1 MKPEKEIINRE
12 ISWLSFNERVL
23 QEAGDVNVPL
33 VQRIRF
39 LGIFSNN
46 LDEFFR
52 VRVATIKRVLNFG
65 KNAKELLGA
74 KPKKLL
80 SQIHA
85 IVVRHQ
91 ERSLEIYTDILAGL
105 EKEHI
110 YILNEKQ
117 LSKDQGIFVKDYFH
131 QKIRPTLVPIMLYAP
146 TDFPYLKEK
155 SIYLAVKFVG
165 RKSTTNP
172 YSLIEVPTSTHSR
185 FIVLPEKDGK
195 KFIML
200 LDDVIRFCMQEIFEV
215 LKLKFDKA
223 YTIKITRDAELDI
236 DNDLSRSLVD
246 KIARSLKQR
255 KKGEPVRFLY
265 DQTMPRQMIDFIVK
279 SMKFDNDDNL
289 IPGGRYH
296 NFKDFINFPN
306 VGGKHLEYQPSPSV
320 PNKYLNPTASIIR
333 VLKKRDVLLHY
344 PYQSFSHFI
353 DLLREA
359 AIDPKVVSIKI
370 TAYRLA
376 KRSNVINALISAV
389 KNGKAVTVV
398 MEIQARFDEEA
409 NIQWGNAL
417 QEEGVKVIYGV
428 PGLKVH
434 SKMCLIKRK
443 EAGKIVNYASAGT
456 GNYNEETATVYSDHS
471 LFTSRKE
478 ITTEISKLF
487 DYFEN
492 NFHTH
497 KYSHLIT
504 SPLMMRKKMVDQ
516 IDKEIK
522 NAKAGKPAY
531 MILKMNNL
539 VDMDMIKKLYQA
551 SRAGVKIDLIIRGV
565 CSLIPG
571 IKGMS
576 ENIDAVSIVDRY
588 LEHSRIF
595 VFCNGGD
602 ELYYFSSADWMTRNL
617 DYRVEVTCPVYDKEL
632 QQELRTMLNIQ
643 LSGNVKAR
651 IIDEFQENR
660 YKRSTRSTRIRSQ
673 VAFHNYLK
681 EKHGS
686 KG

>member
-23 QEAGDVNVPL
+23 QEAGDPTVPL

-52 VRVATIKRVLNFG
+52 VRVATINRILNFG
-65 KNAKELLGA
+65 KSAKELLGA

-80 SQIHA
+80 GQIHD
-85 IVVRHQ
+85 IVIRHQ
-91 ERSLEIYTDILAGL
+91 ERSLEIYNDILAGL
-105 EKEHI
+105 KKENI
-110 YILNEKQ
+110 FILNETQ
-117 LSKDQGIFVKDYFH
+117 LSKEQGIFVKDYFH
-131 QKIRPTLVPIMLYAP
+131 RIIRPTLVPIMLYKLA
-146 TDFPYLKEK
+146 DFPYLREK
-155 SIYLAVKFVG
+155 SIYLAVNFVG
-165 RKSTTNP
+165 RKSEKNP
-172 YSLIEVPTSTHSR
+172 YSLIEIPTTVHSR

-195 KFIML
+195 KYIML
-200 LDDVIRFCMQEIFEV
+200 IDDVIRFSMQEIFEV

-223 YTIKITRDAELDI
+223 FTIKITRDAELNI
-236 DNDLSRSLVD
+236 DNDLARSLVE
-246 KIARSLKQR
+246 KMSRSLKQR
-255 KKGEPVRFLY
+255 KKGDPVRFVY
-265 DQTMPRQMIDFIVK
+265 DRTMPRQLLDFITK
-279 SMKFDNDDNL
+279 SMKFDNADNL

-296 NFKDFINFPN
+296 NFKDFISFPN
-306 VGGKHLEYQPSPSV
+306 VGGKHLEYHPSPAI
-320 PNKYLNPTASIIR
+320 PNKYLNPTASIIN
-333 VLKKRDVLLHY
+333 VLKKRDILLHY
-344 PYQSFSHFI
+344 PYQSFSSFI

-359 AIDPKVVSIKI
+359 AIDPNVVSIKM

-376 KRSNVINALISAV
+376 KKSNVINALISAV
-389 KNGKAVTVV
+389 KNGKEVTVI

-409 NIQWGNAL
+409 NIQWSNAL

-434 SKMCLIKRK
+434 SKMCIIKRK
-443 EAGKIVNYASAGT
+443 EGGKFAYYASVGT
-456 GNYNEETATVYSDHS
+456 GNFNEQTATLYSDHS

-478 ITTEISKLF
+478 ITLEVNKLF
-487 DYFEN
+487 DFFEN

-497 KYSHLIT
+497 KYQHLVV
-504 SPLMMRKKMVDQ
+504 SPHSMRKKM
-516 IDKEIK
+516 ILHINTEIK

-539 VDMDMIKKLYQA
+539 VDMELIKKLYQA
-551 SRAGVKIDLIIRGV
+551 SKAGVKINMIIRGV

-576 ENIDAVSIVDRY
+576 ENIEAVSIVDRY

-595 VFCNGGD
+595 VFGNGGN

-617 DYRVEVTCPVYDKEL
+617 DYRVEVTCPVYSKEL

-651 IIDEFQENR
+651 IIDEFQTNR
-660 YKRSTRSTRIRSQ
+660 YKRSSTNTKIRSQ
-673 VAFHNYLK
+673 VAFYNYLK
-681 EKHGS
+681 EKHG
-686 KG
+686 KV

>member
-1 MKPEKEIINRE
+1 MKLEKEIINRE

-23 QEAGDVNVPL
+23 QEAGDPTVPL

-52 VRVATIKRVLNFG
+52 VRVATINRVLNYG
-65 KNAKELLGA
+65 KSAKELLGA

-80 SQIHA
+80 GQIHD
-85 IVVRHQ
+85 IVIRHQ

-110 YILNEKQ
+110 FILNEKQ
-117 LSKDQGIFVKDYFH
+117 LSKEQGIFVKDYFH
-131 QKIRPTLVPIMLYAP
+131 QKIRPTLVPIMLYKLA
-146 TDFPYLKEK
+146 DFPYLREK

-165 RKSTTNP
+165 RKSEKNP
-172 YSLIEVPTSTHSR
+172 YSLIEIPTTVHSR

-195 KFIML
+195 KYIML
-200 LDDVIRFCMQEIFEV
+200 IDDVIRYSMQEIFEV

-223 YTIKITRDAELDI
+223 FTIKVTRDAELNI
-236 DNDLSRSLVD
+236 DNDLARSLVE
-246 KIARSLKQR
+246 KMSRSLKQR
-255 KKGEPVRFLY
+255 KKGDPVRFVY
-265 DQTMPRQMIDFIVK
+265 DRTMPRQLLDFITK
-279 SMKFDNDDNL
+279 SMKFNNADNL

-296 NFKDFINFPN
+296 NFKDFISFPN
-306 VGGKHLEYQPSPSV
+306 VGGKHLEYHPSPAI
-320 PNKYLNPTASIIR
+320 PNKYLNPTASIIN
-333 VLKKRDVLLHY
+333 VLKKRDILLHY
-344 PYQSFSHFI
+344 PYQSFSSFI

-359 AIDPKVVSIKI
+359 AIDPNVVSIKM

-389 KNGKAVTVV
+389 KNGKEVTVI

-409 NIQWGNAL
+409 NIQWSNAL

-434 SKMCLIKRK
+434 SKMCIIKRK
-443 EAGKIVNYASAGT
+443 EGGKFAYYASVGT
-456 GNYNEETATVYSDHS
+456 GNFNEQTATLYSDHS

-478 ITTEISKLF
+478 ITLEVNKLF
-487 DYFEN
+487 DFFEN

-497 KYSHLIT
+497 KYQHLVL
-504 SPLMMRKKMVDQ
+504 SPHSMRKKM
-516 IDKEIK
+516 ILHINTEIK

-539 VDMDMIKKLYQA
+539 VDMELIKKLYQA
-551 SRAGVKIDLIIRGV
+551 SKAGVKINMIIRGV

-576 ENIDAVSIVDRY
+576 ENIEAVSIVDRY

-595 VFCNGGD
+595 VFGNGGN

-617 DYRVEVTCPVYDKEL
+617 DYRVEVTCPVYSKEL

-651 IIDEFQENR
+651 IIDEFQTNR
-660 YKRSTRSTRIRSQ
+660 YKRSSTNTKIRSQ
-673 VAFHNYLK
+673 VAFYNYLK
-681 EKHGS
+681 EKHG
-686 KG
+686 KV

>member
-23 QEAGDVNVPL
+23 QEAGDPTVPL

-52 VRVATIKRVLNFG
+52 VRVATINRILNFG
-65 KNAKELLGA
+65 KSAKELLGA

-80 SQIHA
+80 GQIHD
-85 IVVRHQ
+85 IVIRHQ
-91 ERSLEIYTDILAGL
+91 ERSLEIYNDILAGL
-105 EKEHI
+105 KKENI
-110 YILNEKQ
+110 FILNETQ
-117 LSKDQGIFVKDYFH
+117 LSKEQGIFVKDYFH
-131 QKIRPTLVPIMLYAP
+131 RIIRPTLVPIMLYKLA
-146 TDFPYLKEK
+146 DFPYLREK
-155 SIYLAVKFVG
+155 SIYLAVNFVG
-165 RKSTTNP
+165 RKSEKNP
-172 YSLIEVPTSTHSR
+172 YSLIEIPTTVHSR

-195 KFIML
+195 KYIML
-200 LDDVIRFCMQEIFEV
+200 IDDVIRFSMQEIFEV

-223 YTIKITRDAELDI
+223 FTIKITRDAELNI
-236 DNDLSRSLVD
+236 DNDLARSLVE
-246 KIARSLKQR
+246 KMSRSLKQR
-255 KKGEPVRFLY
+255 KKGDPVRFVY
-265 DQTMPRQMIDFIVK
+265 DRTMPRQLLDFITK
-279 SMKFDNDDNL
+279 SMKFDNADNL

-296 NFKDFINFPN
+296 NFKDFISFPN
-306 VGGKHLEYQPSPSV
+306 VGGKHLEYHPSPAI
-320 PNKYLNPTASIIR
+320 PNKYLNPTASIIN
-333 VLKKRDVLLHY
+333 VLKKRDILLHY
-344 PYQSFSHFI
+344 PYQSFSSFI

-359 AIDPKVVSIKI
+359 AIDPNVVSIKM

-376 KRSNVINALISAV
+376 KKSNVINALISAV
-389 KNGKAVTVV
+389 KNGKEVTVI

-409 NIQWGNAL
+409 NIQWSNAL

-434 SKMCLIKRK
+434 SKMCIIKRK
-443 EAGKIVNYASAGT
+443 EGGKFAYYASVGT
-456 GNYNEETATVYSDHS
+456 GNFNEQTATLYSDHS

-478 ITTEISKLF
+478 ITLEVNKLF
-487 DYFEN
+487 DFFEN

-497 KYSHLIT
+497 KYQHLVV
-504 SPLMMRKKMVDQ
+504 SPHSMRKKM
-516 IDKEIK
+516 ILHINTEIK

-539 VDMDMIKKLYQA
+539 VDMELIKKLYQA
-551 SRAGVKIDLIIRGV
+551 SKAGVKINMIIRGV

-576 ENIDAVSIVDRY
+576 ENIEAVSIVDRY

-595 VFCNGGD
+595 VFGNGGN

-617 DYRVEVTCPVYDKEL
+617 DYRVEVTCPVYSKEL

-651 IIDEFQENR
+651 IIDEFQTNR
-660 YKRSTRSTRIRSQ
+660 YKRSSTNTKIRSQ
-673 VAFHNYLK
+673 VAFYNYLK
-681 EKHGS
+681 EKHE
-686 KG
+686 KV

>member
-1 MKPEKEIINRE
+1 MKVEKDIINRE

-23 QEAGDVNVPL
+23 QEAGDKNVPL

-65 KNAKELLGA
+65 KSAKELLGA

-80 SQIHA
+80 SQIHE
-85 IVVRHQ
+85 IVIRHQ
-91 ERSLEIYTDILAGL
+91 EQSLEIYNQILEGL
-105 EKEHI
+105 KKENI
-110 YILNEKQ
+110 CILNENQ
-117 LSKDQGIFVKDYFH
+117 LSKEQGVFVKDYFH
-131 QKIRPTLVPIMLYAP
+131 QKIRPTLVPIMLYN
-146 TDFPYLKEK
+146 TSDFPYLREK

-165 RKSTTNP
+165 RKSAKNP
-172 YSLIEVPTSTHSR
+172 YSLIEIPTSIHSR
-185 FIVLPEKDGK
+185 FLVLPEKDGK
-195 KFIML
+195 KYIML
-200 LDDVIRFCMQEIFEV
+200 LDDVIRFSMQEIFEV

-223 YTIKITRDAELDI
+223 FTIKITRDAELHI
-236 DNDLSRSLVD
+236 DNDLSRSLVE
-246 KIARSLKQR
+246 KISRSIKQR
-255 KKGEPVRFLY
+255 KKGDTVRFVY
-265 DQTMPRQMIDFIVK
+265 DQTMPRQMLDFIIK
-279 SMKFDNDDNL
+279 SMKFTNNDNL

-296 NFKDFINFPN
+296 NFKDFMSFPN
-306 VGGKHLEYQPSPSV
+306 VGGKHLEYQPSLPIQ
-320 PNKYLNPTASIIR
+320 NKYLNPTASIIN

-344 PYQSFSHFI
+344 PYQNFSSFI

-359 AIDPKVVSIKI
+359 AIDPNVVSIKI

-376 KRSNVINALISAV
+376 KKSNVINALVSAV
-389 KNGKAVTVV
+389 KNGKEVTAV
-398 MEIQARFDEEA
+398 MELRARFDEEA
-409 NIQWGNAL
+409 NIQWGNLL

-434 SKMCLIKRK
+434 SKMMLIKRK
-443 EAGKIVNYASAGT
+443 EGNKIVNYASLGT

-478 ITTEISKLF
+478 ITSEVSKLF
-487 DYFEN
+487 DFFEN

-497 KYSHLIT
+497 KYKHLVV
-504 SPLMMRKKMVDQ
+504 SPHSMRKKM
-516 IDKEIK
+516 ISLINNEIK
-522 NAKAGKPAY
+522 NAKEGKPAY
-531 MILKMNNL
+531 LILKMNNL
-539 VDMDMIKKLYQA
+539 VDMELIKKLYHA
-551 SRAGVKIDLIIRGV
+551 SKAGVKINLIVRGI

-576 ENIDAVSIVDRY
+576 ENIEAVSIVDRY

-595 VFCNGGD
+595 VFCNDGN

-617 DYRVEVTCPVYDKEL
+617 DYRVEVTCPVYDKDL

-643 LSGNVKAR
+643 LRGNVKAR
-651 IIDEFQENR
+651 IIDEFQTNR
-660 YKRSTRSTRIRSQ
+660 YKRSNSRNKIRSQ
-673 VAFHNYLK
+673 VAFYNYLK
-681 EKHGS
+681 EKHGKS
-686 KG
+686 